1 MNTGHRPGQG
11 LWLDSGLLRVFA
23 ADSDI
28 FTMYFPSEHDFG
40 QLAQQGN
47 LIPVYREI
55 LADMET
61 PVSAFRKIDDG
72 QTAFLLESIEG
83 GEKWARYSFLGSGPA
98 RVFRCRDR
106 YFEVLY
112 DGILEHSGEVADP
125 ILKLRQLMAAYQP
138 VEVPGLPRFF
148 GGAVG
153 YLGYDMVRFIED
165 LPDSNPR
172 DIGGWDACFMVT
184 ERLLIFD
191 NMRQKI
197 KLVCNVHMQADEPP
211 ASAYQRAQAQIETM
225 LERLRQPLALPCAE
239 ANPNEAL
246 ELQPNFSRPAFKAAV
261 EHCKEY
267 IRAGDIFQVVLSQ
280 RFSAD
285 LNSDPFDI
293 YRALRTINPSPYM
306 FFLRFWQTQ
315 VVGASPE
322 VLVRKEGDRV
332 DVRPIAGTL
341 PRGKTSEEDLAL
353 EQQLLADPKERAEHI
368 MLVDLGRN
376 DVGRVAVGG
385 TVEVSELMLIERYS
399 HVMHIVSNV
408 RGRLRPD
415 LDCYDVF
422 RAAFPAGTLSGS
434 PKIRAMEIIDE
445 LEPVRREVYGG
456 AVGYFSFNG
465 NMDLAIAIRTL
476 QIEKNRIYLQAGAGI
491 VADSEPEM
499 EYQETLNKARGVKR
513 AIEMANRGLC

>member
-1 MNTGHRPGQG
+1 
-11 LWLDSGLLRVFA
+11 
-23 ADSDI
+23 
-28 FTMYFPSEHDFG
+28 MYLPSKNEFCR
-40 QLAQQGN
+40 LARCGN
-47 LIPVYREI
+47 LVPVYREI

-72 QTAFLLESIEG
+72 KTAFLLESIEG

-98 RVFRCRDR
+98 RLFRSRGQD
-106 YFEVLY
+106 YEIWF
-112 DGILEHSGEVADP
+112 DGTLEESGKATDP
-125 ILKLRQLMAAYQP
+125 LMKLRELMAAYQP
-138 VEVPGLPRFF
+138 VEIDDLPRFS

-153 YLGYDMVRFIED
+153 YLGYDMIRFIED
-165 LPDSNPR
+165 LPDSNPAE
-172 DIGGWDACFMVT
+172 INGWDACFMFT

-191 NMRQKI
+191 NVQQKI
-197 KLVCNVHMQADEPP
+197 KLVCNIHLQEGEDP
-211 ASAYQRAQAQIETM
+211 AGGYQRAQDQIEQM
-225 LERLRQPLALPCAE
+225 LLQLRQPLPYPTQERHNDGEQELV
-239 ANPNEAL
+239 AN
-246 ELQPNFSRPAFKAAV
+246 FKRDDFKAAV
-261 EHCKEY
+261 ECCKEY
-267 IRAGDIFQVVLSQ
+267 IRAGDIFQVVISQ
-280 RFSAD
+280 RFSGK
-285 LNSDPFDI
+285 LQSDPFDI

-306 FFLRFWQTQ
+306 FFLRFGESII
-315 VVGASPE
+315 VGASPE
-322 VLVRKEGDRV
+322 VLVRKEGDQV

-341 PRGKTSEEDLAL
+341 PRGKTTAEDLAL

-385 TVEVSELMLIERYS
+385 CVEVTELMTIERYS

-408 RGRLRPD
+408 RGKLRPEFD
-415 LDCYDVF
+415 SFDVF

-476 QIEKNRIYLQAGAGI
+476 QIEKDRFYLQAGAGI
-491 VADSEPEM
+491 VADSDPEM
-499 EYQETLNKARGVKR
+499 EYEETLNKARGVKR
-513 AIEMANRGLC
+513 AIEMANRGLD